1 MLVAGATRSRQKPH
15 RYNYP
20 MSAAKVIRIAPA
32 KTEPDWK
39 GSPPSIEALSGIM
52 TALIRD

>member
-1 MLVAGATRSRQKPH
+1 
-15 RYNYP
+15 
-20 MSAAKVIRIAPA
+20 MSAAKVTRIAPA